1 MKSSF
6 NVSDSRE
13 NPATLSPI
21 SYPSSIK
28 FGGQNKKAE
37 KPESKPWLAWQDKR
51 RLKAQS
57 KKL

>member
-1 MKSSF
+1 M
-6 NVSDSRE
+6 
-13 NPATLSPI
+13 LSPI

-28 FGGQNKKAE
+28 FEGQNKNAE
-37 KPESKPWLAWQDKR
+37 KPESKPWVAWRDKR